1 MKLIT
6 VFMAALGSTV
16 LANKDPVDKAP
27 FWHSCNQCGYEW
39 NDCLLVSPPHT
50 YSSTISISSLT
61 MIKRHNPTRSPYLD
75 PFWDAACAEEL
86 CNNDDDHLGWWCW
99 HNCYFHQGS
108 CFAYGRMT
116 DKGGKYEDKGFS
128 RGE

>member
-6 VFMAALGSTV
+6 VFMAALGSTI

-39 NDCLLVSPPHT
+39 NDCLL
-50 YSSTISISSLT
+50 
-61 MIKRHNPTRSPYLD
+61 RHNPTRSPYPD

-86 CNNDDDHLGWWCW
+86 CNNDDDYLGWWCW